1 MADIHLIE
9 KNIYDRVKDYYR
21 GERIS
26 NALLFLIGGGGFTWT
41 LLLYLWRQ
49 GQLSTGIFYSAL
61 PLSVFFIITGVY
73 RFIRSFKRY
82 QHTQDTIGGHNFLIN
97 EELPHLQDRKERF
110 VQKRKVDS
118 IGLLLGFVL
127 CTFAVI
133 GSWNHILLGTAISL
147 TVFSTLLLIFDLF
160 GQFRTLELI
169 HHLSKLSSK
178 KG

>member
-1 MADIHLIE
+1 MAEIHLIE

-26 NALLFLIGGGGFTWT
+26 NALLFFIGGGAFTWT

-49 GQLSTGIFYSAL
+49 GQLSTGIFYSAV
-61 PLSVFFIITGVY
+61 PLSLFFVVTGIY
-73 RFIRSFKRY
+73 RFMRSFKRY
-82 QHTQDTIGGHNFLIN
+82 QNSQDTIGGHNFLIN
-97 EELPHLQDRKERF
+97 EELPHLQNRKDRF

-118 IGLLLGFVL
+118 IGLLIGFLL
-127 CTFAVI
+127 CTLSLI

-147 TVFSTLLLIFDLF
+147 TVFSTLLLVFDLF